1 MHVIGEVEALKIYFI
16 FVNHFRRIDS
26 HNKNNRMNINLHN
39 EMSSY
44 IQGPTNPEEK
54 AHSGD
59 RPSPTQKP
67 KPTKEDILQEI

>member
-39 EMSSY
+39 EMSS
-44 IQGPTNPEEK
+44 
-54 AHSGD
+54 
-59 RPSPTQKP
+59 
-67 KPTKEDILQEI
+67 